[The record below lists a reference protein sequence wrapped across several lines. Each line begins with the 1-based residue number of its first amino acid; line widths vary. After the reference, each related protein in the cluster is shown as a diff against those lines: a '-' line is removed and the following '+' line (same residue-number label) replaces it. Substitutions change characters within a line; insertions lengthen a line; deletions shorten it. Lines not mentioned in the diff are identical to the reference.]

1 MINPAWGSRARMMN
15 SPFAS
20 IARQRSLPFEGSK
33 AFFQS
38 EQRREIR
45 RLELGMHFYLPSGK
59 LTVRY
64 GKWPIEIDALP
75 INSMVIV

>member
-1 MINPAWGSRARMMN
+1 MINPAWASERA
-15 SPFAS
+15 
-20 IARQRSLPFEGSK
+20 SLANVPCHSK
-33 AFFQS
+33 DPKPCHSKRATNGNKAVGVGDAVLLT
-38 EQRREIR
+38 R
-45 RLELGMHFYLPSGK
+45 PGK